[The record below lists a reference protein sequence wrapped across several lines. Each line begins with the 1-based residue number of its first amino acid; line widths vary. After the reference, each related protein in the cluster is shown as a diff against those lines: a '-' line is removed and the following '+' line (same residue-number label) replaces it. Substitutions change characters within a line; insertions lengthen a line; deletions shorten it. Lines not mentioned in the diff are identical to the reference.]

1 MHKINFR
8 VYYEDT
14 DAGGVVFYGN
24 YLRFAE
30 RARTEWLRGHGYNQ
44 SNMDVLFVVK
54 HVDIEYLL
62 PAKLDDEITVQTAL
76 QNIGR
81 ASITMTQD
89 FYKGSSYLAKMKVV
103 LVCVN
108 RQIKPVALPPD
119 LKSKLI
125 S

>member
-1 MHKINFR
+1 MHKIDFR

-44 SNMDVLFVVK
+44 SSMDVLFVVK

-62 PAKLDDEITVQTAL
+62 PAKLDDEITIQTAL

-89 FYKGSSYLAKMKVV
+89 FYKGSQLLAKMKVV

-108 RQIKPVALPPD
+108 RQIKPVALPLD
-119 LKSKLI
+119 LKTKLLG
-125 S
+125 

>member
-1 MHKINFR
+1 MHKIDFR

-54 HVDIEYLL
+54 HVDIEYML
-62 PAKLDDEITVQTAL
+62 PAKLDDEITIQTAL

-89 FYKGSSYLAKMKVV
+89 FYKGAQLLAKMKVV

-108 RQIKPVALPPD
+108 RQIKPVSLPPD
-119 LKSKLI
+119 LKTKLLG
-125 S
+125 